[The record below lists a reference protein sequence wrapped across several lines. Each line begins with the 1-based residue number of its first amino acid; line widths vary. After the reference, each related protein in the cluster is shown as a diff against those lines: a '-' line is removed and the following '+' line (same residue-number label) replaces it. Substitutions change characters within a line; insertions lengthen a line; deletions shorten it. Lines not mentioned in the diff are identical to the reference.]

1 MLRVVVASFVIA
13 VSGCIFFPPAGETDS
28 DSGTGGQAGAD
39 LFIAVGDSGAI
50 VRSTNGADWVISTSG
65 ITTALNDVAYG
76 GEMYVAVGQAGKIL
90 HSEDGVE
97 WSASSSPSTRDLY
110 AVRWHG
116 TRFIAVGG
124 DYSVGAETL
133 ESDDGITWTRPD
145 LPAPKHMLVDLAG
158 DGVTL
163 VAIGNYQ
170 ADAMNF
176 GAFNWQDGVGWVQR
190 VDGSPT
196 GDRYSALGHGAP
208 NFAMIGPI
216 KSAYSGDGLTWN
228 YTPLFNLA
236 ADPRGLT
243 YGPGGWIAVGG
254 GGQILASAD
263 AITWL
268 ARASPFMTNLNDVAS
283 DGQRHV
289 AVGVGGNIAYSPDGL
304 TWTAVAP
311 PLTSELRGVAH
322 TRQ

>member
-1 MLRVVVASFVIA
+1 MFRVVVASFALA
-13 VSGCIFFPPAGETDS
+13 VTGCFLFPPAGETDS
-28 DSGTGGQAGAD
+28 DSDSGTDAGRD
-39 LFIAVGDSGAI
+39 LFIAVGDGGSI
-50 VRSTNGADWVISTSG
+50 VRSTNGAEWTISTSG
-65 ITTALNDVAYG
+65 VTVALNDVAYG
-76 GEMYVAVGQAGKIL
+76 AEMYVAVGQAGKIL
-90 HSEDGVE
+90 HSDDGIE

-110 AVRWHG
+110 AVRYHG

-124 DYSVGAETL
+124 DFSVGAETL

-145 LPAPKHMLVDLAG
+145 LPAPKHYLFDLTG

-163 VAIGNYQ
+163 VAIGSYQ

-176 GAFNWQDGVGWVQR
+176 GAFTWQDGVGWVQR

-208 NFAMIGPI
+208 NFAMIGPT

-228 YTPLFNLA
+228 YAPLFNLA

-243 YGPGGWIAVGG
+243 YGPGGWVMVGG
-254 GGQILASAD
+254 SGQILGSND

-268 ARASPFMTNLNDVAS
+268 VRSSPVMTDLLDVAS

-304 TWTAVAP
+304 SWTAVTP
-311 PLTSELRGVAH
+311 PVTADLRGIAH

>member
-1 MLRVVVASFVIA
+1 MFRVVVASFALSVT
-13 VSGCIFFPPAGETDS
+13 GCIFFPPAGGTDS
-28 DSGTGGQAGAD
+28 DGGTAGEPPSE
-39 LFIAVGDSGAI
+39 LFIAVGDGGSI
-50 VRSTNGADWVISTSG
+50 VRSENGADWTISTSG
-65 ITTALNDVAYG
+65 VTVALNDVAYG
-76 GEMYVAVGQAGKIL
+76 AEMYVAVGQAGKIL

-97 WSASSSPSTRDLY
+97 WNASSSPSTRDLY
-110 AVRWHG
+110 AVRYHG
-116 TRFIAVGG
+116 TRFVAVGG

-133 ESDDGITWTRPD
+133 ESEDGITWTRPD
-145 LPAPKHMLVDLAG
+145 LPMPKHMLVDLTG

-170 ADAMNF
+170 AEAMNF

-190 VDGSPT
+190 IDGSPT
-196 GDRYSALGHGAP
+196 GDRYSAIGHGAP
-208 NFAMIGPI
+208 NFAMIGPS

-243 YGPGGWIAVGG
+243 YGPGGWVAVGG
-254 GGQILASAD
+254 GGQILGSSD

-268 ARASPFMTNLNDVAS
+268 VRASPFMTTLLDVAS

-289 AVGVGGNIAYSPDGL
+289 AVGAGGNIAYSPDSL
-304 TWTAVAP
+304 TWTAVTP
-311 PLTSELRGVAH
+311 PVTADLRGIAH

>member
-1 MLRVVVASFVIA
+1 MFRVVVASFALA
-13 VSGCIFFPPAGETDS
+13 VTGCIFFPPAGGTDTE
-28 DSGTGGQAGAD
+28 GTAGEPASE
-39 LFIAVGDSGAI
+39 LFIAVGDGGSI
-50 VRSTNGADWVISTSG
+50 VRSENGADWTISTSG
-65 ITTALNDVAYG
+65 VTVALNDVAYG
-76 GEMYVAVGQAGKIL
+76 AEMYVAVGQAGKIL
-90 HSEDGVE
+90 HSDDGIE
-97 WSASSSPSTRDLY
+97 WAAASSPSTRDLY
-110 AVRWHG
+110 SVRYHG
-116 TRFIAVGG
+116 TRFVAVGG

-133 ESDDGITWTRPD
+133 ESEDGITWTRPD
-145 LPAPKHMLVDLAG
+145 LPAPKHMLVDLTG

-176 GAFNWQDGVGWVQR
+176 GAFTWQDGVGWVQR
-190 VDGSPT
+190 IDGSPT
-196 GDRYSALGHGAP
+196 GDRYSAIGHGAP
-208 NFAMIGPI
+208 NFAMLGPS

-228 YTPLFNLA
+228 YAPLFNLA

-254 GGQILASAD
+254 GGQILGSSD

-268 ARASPFMTNLNDVAS
+268 VRASPFMTTLFDVAS

-289 AVGVGGNIAYSPDGL
+289 AVGAGGNITYSPDGL
-304 TWTAVAP
+304 TWTAVTP
-311 PLTSELRGVAH
+311 PVTADLRGIAH